1 MLGHDA
7 RKGLLVHFLNAV
19 LQPEPD
25 RRVQEIEILN
35 PFNEREF
42 ESDKLSVVDVKARDV
57 QNDGTRSKFNWRS
70 MRSYRSGCSIRGAR
84 GIMGCCV
91 KAKIS
96 PPCGRWRRFGC
107 RPGTP
112 GKKTT
117 PRIAETGRV
126 SPGSAPRAVKFSN
139 LRSWMRI

>member
-96 PPCGRWRRFGC
+96 PPAAGGGDLAAGQERQE
-107 RPGTP
+107 
-112 GKKTT
+112 KTT
-117 PRIAETGRV
+117 LALLKQAGSHPDQP
-126 SPGSAPRAVKFSN
+126 PG
-139 LRSWMRI
+139 L

>member
-57 QNDGTRSKFNWRS
+57 QKRWYQIEIQLALHAELPERMLYTWSTRYHGMLRKGEDFTALRPVAAIWLPNRNAREKNDSS
-70 MRSYRSGCSIRGAR
+70 HC
-84 GIMGCCV
+84 
-91 KAKIS
+91 
-96 PPCGRWRRFGC
+96 
-107 RPGTP
+107 
-112 GKKTT
+112 
-117 PRIAETGRV
+117 
-126 SPGSAPRAVKFSN
+126 
-139 LRSWMRI
+139 